1 MNKQGLVDDVATRAG
16 LAKKDATL
24 AVDSVLEAISDAL
37 RAGEEVKLV
46 GFGTFSVAERAA
58 GTGRNPQTGET
69 IEIAASRRARFKAS
83 KAFNES
89 LS

>member
-1 MNKQGLVDDVATRAG
+1 MNKQGLVDDVASRAG
-16 LAKKDATL
+16 LAKKDAL
-24 AVDSVLEAISDAL
+24 VAVDSVLEAIGDAL
-37 RAGEEVKLV
+37 RAGNEVKLV

-69 IEIAASRRARFKAS
+69 IEIAAARRARFKAS